1 MPHSEQHM
9 DAPKP
14 KQVIA
19 VRRPPNTKVVRAV
32 LLVIGLGLV
41 SVFGIASWLNP
52 YQADGTPRSQATHQQ
67 LGMPPCNFLV
77 LTGKP
82 CPSCG
87 MTTSFAL
94 LVRGDVG
101 ASLRANWAGTLI
113 ALVWAVLMVWALA
126 GAIRGRVLYIRPGR
140 GELTA
145 TIIVGALLVLML
157 GRWVGVL
164 ITS

>member
-9 DAPKP
+9 DAPGP

-19 VRRPPNTKVVRAV
+19 VRRPPKKWFVRAV
-32 LLVIGLGLV
+32 LLTICLGLV
-41 SVFGIASWLNP
+41 TVFGIAFYLNP
-52 YQADGTPRSQATHQQ
+52 YQEDGTPRSMATHQQ

-113 ALVWAVLMVWALA
+113 GVFWAVLMVWALA
-126 GAIRGRVLYIRPGR
+126 GAIRGRVLLIRPGR
-140 GELTA
+140 GELTLTLVVA
-145 TIIVGALLVLML
+145 AFLVLML

-164 ITS
+164 ITT